1 MKFSIGLLSLF
12 LAVSCSAQNT
22 AGIAKAETAST
33 VKELPKINQKM
44 IAYVEKNKGKKIL
57 RGECWD
63 VVKMALTES
72 GANWTPPTD
81 FGKVIELKDAL
92 PGDVVMFENTVFKG
106 EGYSQSFGGHYAV
119 VHSVNED
126 GTITLAHQNYNK
138 VRKIRFD
145 NVTPAHLVKGKLTFF
160 RPQG

>member
-1 MKFSIGLLSLF
+1 M
-12 LAVSCSAQNT
+12 SCSAQKE
-22 AGIAKAETAST
+22 AKVKPAESSVA
-33 VKELPKINQKM
+33 VKQLPEINQKM
-44 IAYVEKNKGKKIL
+44 IAYVEKNKGRKIL

-81 FGKVIELKDAL
+81 FGKVVDLKNVL

-106 EGYSQSFGGHYAV
+106 ENYSQSFGGHYAV
-119 VHSVNED
+119 VHTINDD
-126 GTITLAHQNYNK
+126 GTILLAHQNYNK

-145 NVTPAHLVKGKLTFF
+145 KITPAHLVKGELTFF
-160 RPQG
+160 RPQK